1 MIWTH
6 DAALQTYSATEG
18 VYHSR
23 VWRHLNDTW
32 IAMVF
37 LGATTT
43 TQEDFPTAEEAM
55 AWCEERIAE
64 RRAGEHD

>member
-1 MIWTH
+1 MTWSY
-6 DAALQTYSATEG
+6 DAKQRVYSVTEG

-37 LGATTT
+37 LGTTTT
-43 TQEDFPTAEEAM
+43 TQEDFPTAEEAI
-55 AWCEERIAE
+55 AWCEEHIAE
-64 RRAGEHD
+64 HQAGEHD